1 MARGIVVAVV
11 MVVAIMLYSVFD
23 CAARPRDRIAAL
35 PKWGWILVILLLPVI
50 GAALWFLVGRKRADG
65 GFGGGRKATGPS
77 APDDD
82 PDFLQRIADDVE
94 QQQRR
99 ERRERGEF
107 D

>member
-1 MARGIVVAVV
+1 MTRGLIVGIVIVVAV
-11 MVVAIMLYSVFD
+11 MLYSVFD
-23 CAARPRDRIAAL
+23 CALRPRDQIAAL
-35 PKWGWILVILLLPVI
+35 PKWAWILAILLFPVI
-50 GAALWFLVGRKRADG
+50 GAVLWFVIGRRLPG
-65 GFGGGRKATGPS
+65 GSGRRPQAQGPL

-82 PDFLQRIADDVE
+82 PDFLKRIAEDVE

>member
-11 MVVAIMLYSVFD
+11 MVIAIMLYSVFD

-35 PKWGWILVILLLPVI
+35 PKWGWILLILLLPVI
-50 GAALWFLVGRKRADG
+50 GATLWFLIGRKRADG
-65 GFGGGRKATGPS
+65 GFGDRNAARPS

>member
-11 MVVAIMLYSVFD
+11 LVVTITLYSVFD

-35 PKWGWILVILLLPVI
+35 PKWGWVLVILLLPVI
-50 GAALWFLVGRKRADG
+50 GPTLWFLIGRKRADG
-65 GFGGGRKATGPS
+65 GFGTRGASGPS

-82 PDFLQRIADDVE
+82 PDFLKRIADDVE

>member
-1 MARGIVVAVV
+1 MARGIVVGIVL
-11 MVVAIMLYSVFD
+11 VVAIMLYSVFD

-50 GAALWFLVGRKRADG
+50 GAALWFLIGRKRADG
-65 GFGGGRKATGPS
+65 GFGGRKTAGPP

>member
-50 GAALWFLVGRKRADG
+50 GAALWFLIGRKRADG
-65 GFGGGRKATGPS
+65 GFGGRKTAGPS